1 MPTDTNKKEWNKGT
15 TSVRIDDKIHRKL
28 KIKAA
33 KEGKT
38 IKQLIEEK
46 FTEETGNQ

>member
-1 MPTDTNKKEWNKGT
+1 MPTDTKKKKWNKGT
-15 TSVRIDDKIHRKL
+15 TSVRIDDQIHRKL

-46 FTEETGNQ
+46 FKDE

>member
-1 MPTDTNKKEWNKGT
+1 MPTDTKKKDGRAT
-15 TSVRIDDKIHRKL
+15 VQLSKDFHKKL

-46 FTEETGNQ
+46 FKEE

>member
-1 MPTDTNKKEWNKGT
+1 MPTDTKKDNERATIQVSK
-15 TSVRIDDKIHRKL
+15 DFHKKL

-46 FTEETGNQ
+46 FKEG

>member
-1 MPTDTNKKEWNKGT
+1 MSTGTKKKQHENT
-15 TSVRIDDKIHRKL
+15 TSVKIDKAVHRKL

-46 FTEETGNQ
+46 FKDS